1 VPEPEPSESS
11 ELAEVRPLP
20 VLAETPGARVLEK
33 PPPPP
38 LPVVIAVGTVGFIAG
53 VVAWTLV
60 RVLRRPRG
68 SSAVQALGRRRRRG
82 IEIAGTR
89 SFLVDVHLLKR

>member
-1 VPEPEPSESS
+1 MPEPADKPGLPEQQE
-11 ELAEVRPLP
+11 ADVRPLP
-20 VLAETPGARVLEK
+20 VLAEPRVIEQ

-38 LPVVIAVGTVGFIAG
+38 LPAVIAAGTIGFLAG
-53 VVAWTLV
+53 VAAWTLI
-60 RVLRRPRG
+60 RIMRRPRR
-68 SSAVQALGRRRRRG
+68 SPSVRALNRRRERG